1 MKRFFGFFFALMLT
15 MSGCGKPGG
24 DALAYGTTDKS
35 QMNDEQ
41 IKLFEQYPK
50 YFGLNASN
58 GLDVIVWQMAEDMY
72 SFGLLE
78 HSDSKRDWISS
89 ELLKLKGLDAGEMKL
104 ILQTYDIDEK
114 NVFVVPWQNPVSSYM
129 PEYQINLGAEDAN
142 EKAEAYIDS
151 VRKMLFG
158 SPNDNH
164 K

>member
-1 MKRFFGFFFALMLT
+1 MLT
-15 MSGCGKPGG
+15 LSGCGKPGG
-24 DALAYGTTDKS
+24 DALAYGTTGKS

-41 IKLFEQYPK
+41 IKLFEQYPE

-114 NVFVVPWQNPVSSYM
+114 MSS
-129 PEYQINLGAEDAN
+129 
-142 EKAEAYIDS
+142 
-151 VRKMLFG
+151 
-158 SPNDNH
+158 
-164 K
+164 